1 MTFKD
6 YIKGLKDFK
15 NLDNIEIN
23 SNDSFNE
30 SSLSRL
36 YKSYK

>member
-23 SNDSFNE
+23 SNDCNE

-36 YKSYK
+36 YKH